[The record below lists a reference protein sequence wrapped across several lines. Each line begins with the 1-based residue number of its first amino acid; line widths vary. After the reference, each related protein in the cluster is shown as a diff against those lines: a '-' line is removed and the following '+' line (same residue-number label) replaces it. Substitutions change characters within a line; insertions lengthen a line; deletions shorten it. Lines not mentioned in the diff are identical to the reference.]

1 MPRHARK
8 LASSMTYH
16 IVIKGADRQIIFKE
30 PKDYIKY
37 LDFLQYY
44 KEEFGFELYAYC
56 LLSNHVHLLL
66 RHPAN
71 TSLENIFRHLN
82 TAYASWFNMKYQR
95 TGFLQG
101 GRYFSEP
108 VDSEQYLLTVLRYI
122 HYNPTKANLEAYPGM
137 KYHWTSFYD
146 YENETPGLVDI
157 DFIFSLLGS
166 KQHFL
171 DLHKIP
177 VEDECFDIHKIRIRI
192 TDDIV
197 KDLLLEYCN
206 CKTSVDFQNLSL
218 MERDKSIVLLH
229 KKGASARQ
237 INRLTGTPR
246 GVIERVISSSEQPQN
261 NSTP

>member
-1 MPRHARK
+1 MP
-8 LASSMTYH
+8 
-16 IVIKGADRQIIFKE
+16 
-30 PKDYIKY
+30 
-37 LDFLQYY
+37 
-44 KEEFGFELYAYC
+44 
-56 LLSNHVHLLL
+56 
-66 RHPAN
+66 
-71 TSLENIFRHLN
+71 
-82 TAYASWFNMKYQR
+82 
-95 TGFLQG
+95 
-101 GRYFSEP
+101 
-108 VDSEQYLLTVLRYI
+108 
-122 HYNPTKANLEAYPGM
+122 
-137 KYHWTSFYD
+137 
-146 YENETPGLVDI
+146 
-157 DFIFSLLGS
+157 LGS

-246 GVIERVISSSEQPQN
+246 GVIKRVISSTEQPQN